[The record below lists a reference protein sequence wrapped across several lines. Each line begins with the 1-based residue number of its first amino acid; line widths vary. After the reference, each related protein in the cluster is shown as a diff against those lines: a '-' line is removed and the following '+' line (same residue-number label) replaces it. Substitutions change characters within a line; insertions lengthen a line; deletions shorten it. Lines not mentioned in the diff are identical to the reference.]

1 MIDESGDLGSA
12 GTRYFSM
19 AAIIMLRPRD
29 LKKASKLLPKDDER
43 KWHNSLPVF
52 RNQILQTM
60 SELRFDVVYTTVDK
74 NNSDNHHPIY
84 GNKLY
89 EFVLKQV
96 ISDAMETLP
105 CKDTNIYLDYSRFIS
120 LSRLRELVD
129 ELAVKNEVNTKI
141 VNKVISEQNKCIQ
154 LADYIVGS
162 VEAYYEN
169 DDKSLN
175 IIQKK
180 ISIARRR

>member
-52 RNQILQTM
+52 RNQILQTL

-74 NNSDNHHPIY
+74 NNPDKP
-84 GNKLY
+84 L
-89 EFVLKQV
+89 F
-96 ISDAMETLP
+96 
-105 CKDTNIYLDYSRFIS
+105 
-120 LSRLRELVD
+120 
-129 ELAVKNEVNTKI
+129 NE
-141 VNKVISEQNKCIQ
+141 E
-154 LADYIVGS
+154 
-162 VEAYYEN
+162 
-169 DDKSLN
+169 
-175 IIQKK
+175 II
-180 ISIARRR
+180 